1 MQEQISLYRAVWAIQ
16 GWFCRRK
23 NRCLIERAFGHY
35 EGPYIQYIMGIP
47 LGDLVDP
54 ENYYQSPKYS

>member
-1 MQEQISLYRAVWAIQ
+1 MQVSNYIKYRYTELV
-16 GWFCRRK
+16 CRRK
-23 NRCLIERAFGHY
+23 NRCLIERARQHY

-54 ENYYQSPKYS
+54 ENYYHESQIQLIR